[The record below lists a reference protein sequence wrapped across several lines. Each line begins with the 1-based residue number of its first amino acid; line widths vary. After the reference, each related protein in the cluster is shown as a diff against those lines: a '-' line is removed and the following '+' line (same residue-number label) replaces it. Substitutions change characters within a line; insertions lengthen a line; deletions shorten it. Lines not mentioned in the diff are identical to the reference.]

1 MGRGISYNIGERNR
15 TPKLG
20 IDGTMVTINKAE
32 DRGGWGFPRISDREL
47 ARK

>member
-20 IDGTMVTINKAE
+20 IDGTMVQSTKPKIRK
-32 DRGGWGFPRISDREL
+32 GGTPRTSDWEL
-47 ARK
+47 ASK